1 MIDLITLIG
10 VAFLVWKAVKDQLP
24 KWPGS
29 GAAAA

>member
-1 MIDLITLIG
+1 MIELLTFAG

-24 KWPGS
+24 KWPGG